1 MESALAV
8 RNSVSVRDL
17 TGEVVMAKSLD
28 LLARL
33 SLVVLAAVTI
43 PSGLADTTID
53 RMLLPIEVL
62 GSESQTVS
70 RTVALPAEQAESARF
85 LWLQIHGLRYADQAS
100 VQFNASAWI
109 PLNNNT
115 VTIAEPG
122 RSFGGIGG
130 GFATLVMTLA
140 LPEGVVISGADTIRF
155 RFNHTDGVVS
165 GYRVLAWNFVTT
177 EGRKILPA
185 DSFAEDA
192 PDAWTPPLPDAASIE
207 AGRELWQTASL
218 VASSLP
224 NSQPIQAHCADCHA
238 QDGRDLKYF
247 N

>member
-8 RNSVSVRDL
+8 RNSVSVRDVL

-70 RTVALPAEQAESARF
+70 RTVALPAEQAESVRF

-100 VQFNASAWI
+100 VQF
-109 PLNNNT
+109 
-115 VTIAEPG
+115 
-122 RSFGGIGG
+122 
-130 GFATLVMTLA
+130 
-140 LPEGVVISGADTIRF
+140 
-155 RFNHTDGVVS
+155 
-165 GYRVLAWNFVTT
+165 
-177 EGRKILPA
+177 
-185 DSFAEDA
+185 
-192 PDAWTPPLPDAASIE
+192 
-207 AGRELWQTASL
+207 
-218 VASSLP
+218 
-224 NSQPIQAHCADCHA
+224 
-238 QDGRDLKYF
+238 
-247 N
+247 